1 MLRHITLLLL
11 LLLALVPDVSA
22 RQAEVRVVYSVQEV
36 RSGRFISHVSL
47 TNMTASPIR
56 AWTLSFRLADPVDQM
71 DNVVWNRFGDIY
83 DVQGAGWT
91 HEIQPG
97 GVAFFTIHGVTSGP
111 NAPTPTACSFNG
123 VTCTV
128 EGATVPQE
136 PTVDLRDLIVASWIG
151 EQDQTTYTGYI
162 VIRNPTAVD
171 LDRWRLTFTTSS
183 LITRMEHVNWTRSG
197 STYQVDGLAETS
209 RIRAGEFIF
218 FSFSGVHNG
227 TPALPQGCSV
237 NGTGCE
243 FTTPDR
249 VIETPRINLFMK
261 VDKITSTVFEGY
273 IELQNPSE
281 IDLSSWTLRFTFDDR
296 ITMVGGEVKWSRS
309 DKLYTL
315 QGMNGRQRILRG
327 TSIVFPIAGTFEDE
341 IEPPLN
347 CTVNGVL
354 CLIDAEGTTVQPD
367 ETADGGTG
375 GGDTGGGDDGG
386 GDDGGGDDGGGDDGG
401 GTATCEG
408 TGGTTTAIPEIDFR
422 FLSVTASQYV
432 ALIKLTNTSGGV
444 VRGWSLSFGLM
455 DGMTITRHWSS
466 VMTQN
471 QDGTWLATNQA
482 DNDCIP
488 SGGSVEF
495 GFNGTH
501 TGNFGDPIGCQFGTA
516 SCVFLRAQSVGTEKT
531 RPTPLQPGGVDLAGV
546 WPNPFNPMA
555 RMEFESY
562 TTQRVVA
569 GMWDMLGRHV
579 AVLHDGMV
587 AAGERKTVQIDGS
600 GLPSGTYIVRIVGQ
614 NGQTVSRAVSL
625 LK

>member
-1 MLRHITLLLL
+1 MSMLRHFTLLLL
-11 LLLALVPDVSA
+11 LVLALVPDATA

-56 AWTLSFRLADPVDQM
+56 AWTLSFRMANPVDQM
-71 DNVVWNRFGDIY
+71 DNVVWSRFGDIY

-97 GVAFFTIHGVTSGP
+97 GVAFFTIHGVTNGP
-111 NAPTPTACSFNG
+111 TAPTPTACSFNG

-128 EGATVPQE
+128 EAATVPQE

-151 EQDQTTYTGYI
+151 EQDQTTYTGYVI
-162 VIRNPTAVD
+162 IRNPTAVE
-171 LDRWRLTFTTSS
+171 LDRWKLTFTTSS
-183 LITRMEHVNWTRSG
+183 LITRMEHVDWTRSG
-197 STYQVDGLAETS
+197 STYSVNGVAETS

-218 FSFSGVHNG
+218 FAFSGVHNG
-227 TPALPQGCSV
+227 TPALPQGCSI

-261 VDKITSTVFEGY
+261 VEKITATVFEGY
-273 IELQNPSE
+273 IELQNPSD

-296 ITMVGGEVKWSRS
+296 ITTVGGEVKWSRS
-309 DKLYTL
+309 DRLYTL
-315 QGMNGRQRILRG
+315 QGMNGRQRIRRG
-327 TSIVFPIAGTFEDE
+327 TSIVFPIAGTYEDE

-354 CLIDAEGTTVQPD
+354 CLVDAEGTTVQPD
-367 ETADGGTG
+367 ETSDGGTG
-375 GGDTGGGDDGG
+375 GDGGDDGGDGGDDGG
-386 GDDGGGDDGGGDDGG
+386 GDDGGDDG

-408 TGGTTTAIPEIDFR
+408 TGGTTTAVPEIDFR
-422 FLSVTASQYV
+422 FLWTTASQYV
-432 ALIKLTNTSGGV
+432 ALIRLTNTSGGV
-444 VRGWSLSFGLM
+444 IRGWSLSFRLV
-455 DGMTITRHWSS
+455 DGMEITQHESS
-466 VMTQN
+466 VITQESN
-471 QDGTWLATNQA
+471 GSWLITN
-482 DNDCIP
+482 DTTNDCIP

-501 TGNFGDPIGCQFGTA
+501 NGNFGEPIGCQFGTA
-516 SCVFLRAQSVGTEKT
+516 SCVFLRAQSVATEE
-531 RPTPLQPGGVDLAGV
+531 TPSTALQPGGVALLGV

-555 RMEFESY
+555 RLEFESES
-562 TTQRVVA
+562 TQHVVA
-569 GMWDMLGRHV
+569 AMWDMLGRRV

-587 AAGERKTVQIDGS
+587 AAGERTSVRIDGS
-600 GLPSGTYIVRIVGQ
+600 GLPSGSYLVRIAGQ
-614 NGQTVSRAVSL
+614 NGQTVSRPVSL